1 MNLKPFLVIAL
12 LIMYGSSP
20 AIVLAQENAQQPSW
34 SWVNPEGGS
43 DVGYQTKQSSAAA
56 MQVSCVVCPE
66 LTVERLKAV
75 SLETVTYE
83 YSSEPVDPVPS
94 GDWLYPLMGL
104 SHALPLPDFSTL
116 FSTGEAQEANHEAI
130 HYDAFEGSC
139 GDNFIDATGPWQP
152 IDSNADGHQGSYWAG
167 APLSFFAQYFTLSE
181 GETLAGIEEHYQL
194 KRGFWQ
200 ALVPTVGCAGIGSFD
215 GEIAFLRVRALVCV
229 EPYSE
234 VFEGRCIL
242 PEKATVTGPN
252 DTGCDET
259 EANPCN
265 PATGD
270 KVDSQ
275 TDISFSGLSFTRF
288 YSSLRGASDTGLGEN
303 WSHNY
308 YKRLIGGN
316 TDSEPVSLQFG
327 AGKQFALEFVG
338 HEAINVGVN
347 ELGDPLQ
354 LFVAVYGSSNHP
366 HYQVAV
372 SRVPGIESRFLRY
385 ADATIEIY
393 DAQGKLTQI
402 DNKGHKTNLSY
413 NRRAQLT
420 TVADQYGHSLT
431 FQYNAN
437 GNISN
442 VTTSNGEAFAY
453 AYDSSDNLV
462 QVVFPQLNGA
472 TESKTYHYE
481 NASLPN
487 HLTGISDENG
497 DRYSSYEYDLNG
509 LVISSEHATTSNHQ
523 AQHHYAFDYDGAE
536 TTVTDPAGTDV
547 KWLFAKNKGYNNVL
561 EKQYVA
567 DDKGLVQLFDAQ
579 NNLLTRTDAEGRVTT
594 YVYNANRQRIRI
606 VEATGTLE
614 ERTTDIEY
622 FSPDIDLI
630 TEVTSP
636 SVYGGESK
644 TLTLNYNDQFNVI
657 AQSVSGFKKSGAAVT
672 RTTQFEYNDR
682 GQLTAIDGPRTDVQD
697 LTQFEYRDCIGG
709 AGCGDLLSITNAI
722 GHVVSF
728 DQYDANGRVT
738 MMTDANGL
746 VSTYQYHPRG
756 WVLSVTQTPPSDD
769 ARIVR
774 YHYDGIGQLS
784 KIEMP
789 DGSELSYSY
798 DAAHELRQVT
808 DNLGNRVE
816 YAYDVK
822 GNLVSEAVYGA
833 DNSLVKDAALA
844 YDIRDFVESINT
856 SGSITSLVT
865 DAVGNVSRTTD
876 PKQNPDTSHSFDNL
890 NRLTQTIDA
899 LTNTTAYQYNVAD
912 QLTKVTSPNGSV
924 TQYEYDDLGN
934 QTKEISADRGTT
946 TYTYDAAGNV
956 TSMTDARGITLTYQY
971 DALNRL
977 TQLDS
982 PTARHRAHYKYDAGN
997 SNYCTNNSVGR
1008 VCRVRDSSGREFL
1021 DYDAWGNIVRV
1032 RRSVQGFDGLLVGA
1046 YITDYSYDAANRV
1059 SSIQYPSG
1067 RSVSFTR
1074 DAVGRLT
1081 GVDTQDAD
1089 GNTDTIV
1096 SNRVYRA
1103 DGLWTSQSYDNGLTQ
1118 TKQYDKQ
1125 GRLISHLADDYSRD
1139 YIYDA
1144 NGNIISA
1151 DAIDNSQERDYG
1163 YDVLDRLTSES
1174 DSIRNLIRDYQYD
1187 ANGNREQFS
1196 EAAQFSSLTYQA
1208 DTNRLTAVNSA
1219 AITLDT
1225 SGRTL
1230 SDASGRSFTYDDL
1243 GRLEQVELGGQ
1254 VVGQYLYDHQQLR
1267 TQKLTSDGLTVYHYD
1282 LSGNVIA
1289 ESDRNGTV
1297 LIEYIYADGER
1308 VAALLPGSTPSS
1320 TASNLAL
1327 GKVAVLSDTIN
1338 GAVASRTV
1346 DGNTDGNYSG
1356 ASLSMTSN
1364 SVQPWWQVDLNVDS
1378 AIDSI
1383 TVHNRTDAAADR
1395 LADFYVFISDAPFGQ
1410 QTLDQLIANPN
1421 VTRFYHGG
1429 TLASSSL
1436 TFDTKA
1442 TEGRHVRL
1450 QLSGS
1455 NYLHFAEMEVTG
1467 VVTGNT
1473 PDLINIAKEKYA
1485 EQVSVYSG
1493 GVASRAVDGNTD
1505 PSYISDSVVFTI
1517 GEAQPWW
1524 QVDLGK
1530 QAELDTVR
1538 VYQRIESNTSYS
1550 QSLADFYVMLSP
1562 TPFGTRTLSQL
1573 LADTTIER
1581 HYHAGNFLGSSLDIA
1596 VSNTPGRYVRVQ
1608 LTATDRLELAE
1619 VEVLQD
1625 ASLVEQVPAES
1636 GIHYYV
1642 NDHLMTPKMA
1652 VNQSNEVTWQ
1662 ADYTAFG
1669 KADVTVERF
1678 VNNHR
1683 FPGQYF
1689 DKETGLYYNWNRY
1702 YDPNTGR
1709 YVTSDPIGLGGGLN
1723 TYGYAYQNPLYWTDP
1738 QGLNSL
1744 VIEGV
1749 ISAPKPIPLPAWA
1762 GPAGAIASAGLG
1774 GYWFGG
1780 KLYPYI
1786 AQPLGSAIDY
1796 ICLSDTVDPDKPYA
1810 GQTPD
1815 DKPEDFRRGKRG
1827 DKINNDDGS
1836 IWSPERAGDRS
1847 HGGSK
1852 WKRWPSERD
1861 RGRSR
1866 GRESVRPDGSL
1877 R

>member
-20 AIVLAQENAQQPSW
+20 TIVFAQENPQQPSW

-75 SLETVTYE
+75 SQETVTYE

-116 FSTGEAQEANHEAI
+116 FSTEEAQEANHEAI

-152 IDSNADGHQGSYWAG
+152 IESNADGHQGSYWAG
-167 APLSFFAQYFTLSE
+167 APLSFFAQYVTLSE

-200 ALVPTVGCAGIGSFD
+200 ALVPTVGCTGIGSFD
-215 GEIAFLRVRALVCV
+215 GEIAFPRVRALVCV

-270 KVDSQ
+270 KVDAQ

-308 YKRLIGGN
+308 HKRLIGGN

-354 LFVAVYGSSNHP
+354 LLVAVYGSSNHP

-420 TVADQYGHSLT
+420 TVADQYGHFLT

-497 DRYSSYEYDLNG
+497 DRYSSYAYDLNG
-509 LVISSEHATTSNHQ
+509 LVISSEHATTSNNQ

-579 NNLLTRTDAEGRVTT
+579 NNLLTRTDPEGRVTT

-636 SVYGGESK
+636 SVYGAESK

-657 AQSVSGFKKSGAAVT
+657 AQSVSGFKKSGAVVT

-682 GQLTAIDGPRTDVQD
+682 GQLTVIDGPRTDVQD

-728 DQYDANGRVT
+728 DQYDANGRIT

-756 WVLSVTQTPPSDD
+756 WVLSVTQTPPSGD
-769 ARIVR
+769 ARVVR

-789 DGSELSYSY
+789 DGAELSYTY

-912 QLTKVTSPNGSV
+912 QLTQVSAPNGAV
-924 TQYEYDDLGN
+924 TQYQYDDLGN
-934 QTKEISADRGTT
+934 QTQETSADRGLVV
-946 TYTYDAAGNV
+946 YAHDEAGNV
-956 TSMTDARGITLTYQY
+956 TSMTDARGITTSYQY

-977 TQLDS
+977 T
-982 PTARHRAHYKYDAGN
+982 
-997 SNYCTNNSVGR
+997 SVGYPDISENINYTY
-1008 VCRVRDSSGREFL
+1008 DSCALGLGRL
-1021 DYDAWGNIVRV
+1021 CGLTDQAGDRQYAYNAYGNALQEIRTELGI
-1032 RRSVQGFDGLLVGA
+1032 SYLTNYQ
-1046 YITDYSYDAANRV
+1046 YDAANRITQ
-1059 SSIQYPSG
+1059 SLYPDG
-1067 RSVSFTR
+1067 RRVVYER
-1074 DAVGRLT
+1074 DAIGRIT
-1081 GVDTQDAD
+1081 GVDTQVGETPLA
-1089 GNTDTIV
+1089 NII

-1103 DGLWTSQSYDNGLTQ
+1103 DGLTTGQIYGNSLIETRSYDQ
-1118 TKQYDKQ
+1118 Q
-1125 GRLISHLADDYSRD
+1125 GRL
-1139 YIYDA
+1139 
-1144 NGNIISA
+1144 
-1151 DAIDNSQERDYG
+1151 
-1163 YDVLDRLTSES
+1163 TSLNVGALGQHS
-1174 DSIRNLIRDYQYD
+1174 YQYD
-1187 ANGNREQFS
+1187 ANGNLTLRQPNSESYGYDPLDRLVNETRGSVINWTYDANGNRES
-1196 EAAQFSSLTYQA
+1196 EELNGQTSLLTYQSNS
-1208 DTNRLTAVNSA
+1208 NRLQINSGLTITRDA
-1219 AITLDT
+1219 A
-1225 SGRTL
+1225 GNTL
-1230 SDASGRSFTYDDL
+1230 SDGQRSYTYNNA
-1243 GRLEQVELGGQ
+1243 GRLVTINQAGQ
-1254 VVGQYLYDHQQLR
+1254 LLATYTYNADGQR
-1267 TQKLTSDGLTVYHYD
+1267 RRKETSQPASITAYHYD
-1282 LSGNVIA
+1282 LQGNLIGESNEGGLFRTGYVYLNSNPIAVYQHGEASGPQ
-1289 ESDRNGTV
+1289 NGGDGDDPN
-1297 LIEYIYADGER
+1297 ADPIDPSEDPTDPVEDNGR
-1308 VAALLPGSTPSS
+1308 DGS
-1320 TASNLAL
+1320 
-1327 GKVAVLSDTIN
+1327 
-1338 GAVASRTV
+1338 
-1346 DGNTDGNYSG
+1346 SG
-1356 ASLSMTSN
+1356 
-1364 SVQPWWQVDLNVDS
+1364 
-1378 AIDSI
+1378 
-1383 TVHNRTDAAADR
+1383 
-1395 LADFYVFISDAPFGQ
+1395 
-1410 QTLDQLIANPN
+1410 
-1421 VTRFYHGG
+1421 
-1429 TLASSSL
+1429 
-1436 TFDTKA
+1436 
-1442 TEGRHVRL
+1442 
-1450 QLSGS
+1450 
-1455 NYLHFAEMEVTG
+1455 
-1467 VVTGNT
+1467 TGNT
-1473 PDLINIAKEKYA
+1473 GGGGSSTCDGTENNGRDGPAPSCPPADESGTEEGAAANEDPLPDEDDGSGEFPTEDQEQIEANRYAPSESLEGLYYIHTDHINTPRWVSNAHATLIW
-1485 EQVSVYSG
+1485 SW
-1493 GVASRAVDGNTD
+1493 ASEAFGSSPPNDD
-1505 PSYISDSVVFTI
+1505 ADSD
-1517 GEAQPWW
+1517 GEA
-1524 QVDLGK
+1524 
-1530 QAELDTVR
+1530 
-1538 VYQRIESNTSYS
+1538 
-1550 QSLADFYVMLSP
+1550 F
-1562 TPFGTRTLSQL
+1562 TL
-1573 LADTTIER
+1573 
-1581 HYHAGNFLGSSLDIA
+1581 
-1596 VSNTPGRYVRVQ
+1596 
-1608 LTATDRLELAE
+1608 
-1619 VEVLQD
+1619 
-1625 ASLVEQVPAES
+1625 
-1636 GIHYYV
+1636 
-1642 NDHLMTPKMA
+1642 
-1652 VNQSNEVTWQ
+1652 
-1662 ADYTAFG
+1662 
-1669 KADVTVERF
+1669 
-1678 VNNHR
+1678 NHR
-1683 FPGQYF
+1683 FPGQYY
-1689 DKETGLYYNWNRY
+1689 DAESGLHYNWNRY
-1702 YDPNTGR
+1702 YDASTGR
-1709 YVTSDPIGLGGGLN
+1709 YVTSDPIGLYGGLN
-1723 TYGYAYQNPLYWTDP
+1723 TYGYVHENPLRYIDP
-1738 QGLNSL
+1738 KGLDIW
-1744 VIEGV
+1744 IEGPTGYEPSLHQSV
-1749 ISAPKPIPLPAWA
+1749 NVGDPNGRYSSYSYGVNGNFLQGEVYPDTAKGGTIEAFKKTTAAQNEAFKKLLDSKLRSTSIYGWDDTCRTWSQEQFSNAPGVPGTAPPRAWKP
-1762 GPAGAIASAGLG
+1762 
-1774 GYWFGG
+1774 
-1780 KLYPYI
+1780 
-1786 AQPLGSAIDY
+1786 Q
-1796 ICLSDTVDPDKPYA
+1796 
-1810 GQTPD
+1810 
-1815 DKPEDFRRGKRG
+1815 
-1827 DKINNDDGS
+1827 
-1836 IWSPERAGDRS
+1836 
-1847 HGGSK
+1847 
-1852 WKRWPSERD
+1852 
-1861 RGRSR
+1861 SR
-1866 GRESVRPDGSL
+1866 GTGLSSSTGATTSGGATSTSGSSNSSTS